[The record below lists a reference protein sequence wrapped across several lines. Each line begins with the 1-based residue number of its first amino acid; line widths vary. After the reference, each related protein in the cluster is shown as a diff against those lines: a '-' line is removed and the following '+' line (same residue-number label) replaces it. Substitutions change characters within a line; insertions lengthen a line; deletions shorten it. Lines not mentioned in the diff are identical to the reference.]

1 MAGSCPEQSDVAN
14 ANANNPHIAN
24 NILTLHFIDLFLAII
39 CILTVQFMFCGRG
52 EVYPMLKLL

>member
-14 ANANNPHIAN
+14 ANAN